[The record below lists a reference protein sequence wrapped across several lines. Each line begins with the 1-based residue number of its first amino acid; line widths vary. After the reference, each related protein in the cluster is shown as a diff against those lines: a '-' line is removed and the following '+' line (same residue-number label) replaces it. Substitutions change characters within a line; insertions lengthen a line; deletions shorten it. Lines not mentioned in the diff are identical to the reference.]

1 MEANVTTFAAA
12 TRAAAF
18 SVMSIVFYLCFKKLL
33 HGKDFGFQPLLKLVG
48 PLRFVFV
55 AVLDAPSV
63 AAVRVDV
70 HGYFDLVLCQG
81 CVIADAV
88 LYRYYK
94 VIGTVNDECGRGI
107 GCDL

>member
-33 HGKDFGFQPLLKLVG
+33 HRKDFGLQPLLKLVG
-48 PLRFVFV
+48 PLWFVFIT
-55 AVLDAPSV
+55 VLNAPSV
-63 AAVRVDV
+63 TTVRVDV
-70 HGYFDLVLCQG
+70 HGDLDLVLCKG
-81 CVIADAV
+81 CVITDTV

-107 GCDL
+107 G